1 MNVFIY
7 IHTYICINMCIYI
20 YIHMYKYVYKY
31 IYIYV
36 NYRKPQYRLLIKRG
50 RLNGDIRAAKILDI
64 NEVLSSAT
72 VDYRM

>member
-1 MNVFIY
+1 
-7 IHTYICINMCIYI
+7 
-20 YIHMYKYVYKY
+20 MYKYVYIDIY